1 MNQEAI
7 KELIYKMADD
17 AMIIGHRNSEWTGIG
32 PVLEEDIAFSSMS
45 QDKIGHAW
53 ALYDVL
59 HEQFGE
65 KDADKNAFSR
75 SEKEYK
81 NCQFVEMPIGEYE
94 FSLVRHY
101 LFDKAEWLR
110 YESLQHSSYLPLAQ
124 LAKKMRGEIKYH
136 VMHAE
141 TWMNQLALHGNEESK
156 SRIQS
161 ALNESYPMALA
172 IFEEGAD
179 ESALINDGVFIGE
192 QALLALWKA
201 EVSAFCARIGLSL
214 PEKADASNY
223 LGGRKGYHTEHLAPL
238 LAEMCEVYL
247 LDPSAE
253 W

>member
-1 MNQEAI
+1 MNQEAV

-32 PVLEEDIAFSSMS
+32 PVLEEDIAFASMA

-59 HEQFGE
+59 HENFGE
-65 KDADKNAFSR
+65 KDADTLAFSR
-75 SEKEYK
+75 KENDYK
-81 NCQFVEMPIGEYE
+81 NCQLVEMPIGEYE
-94 FSLVRHY
+94 YSLVRHY

-110 YESLQHSSYLPLAQ
+110 YENLQHSSYAPLAQ

-141 TWMNQLALHGNEESK
+141 TWMNQLANGNEESK
-156 SRIQS
+156 ARIQS
-161 ALNESYPMALA
+161 ALNECYPMALA
-172 IFEEGAD
+172 IFEEGIDEASLMAD
-179 ESALINDGVFIGE
+179 KVFIGE
-192 QALLALWKA
+192 KALLELWKTD
-201 EVSAFCARIGLSL
+201 VSAFCERIGLSL
-214 PEKADASNY
+214 PSNADATPFF
-223 LGGRKGYHTEHLAPL
+223 GARKGFHTEHLAPM